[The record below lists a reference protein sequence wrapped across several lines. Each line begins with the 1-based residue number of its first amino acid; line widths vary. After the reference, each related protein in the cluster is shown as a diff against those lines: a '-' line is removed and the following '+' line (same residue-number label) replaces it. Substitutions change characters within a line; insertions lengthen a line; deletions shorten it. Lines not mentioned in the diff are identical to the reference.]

1 MGIDLPAGGRSVGH
15 KHRSR
20 PKSENPYLGLLVK
33 LYRFLARRTDSKFN
47 SIVLK
52 RLFMSKSNRPPMSVS
67 RLARYMSGKEG
78 KIAVVVGTITDDVR
92 LQPEKLP
99 KLTVCALKY
108 TAGARARI
116 LRAGGECLTFDQ
128 LALRQPKGK
137 NTVLLRG
144 RKTAREANKHF
155 GTPGKRRAGSGGKN
169 TKPFVRSKGRK
180 FEKARGRRKSRGFK
194 VKSGYNNQG

>member
-1 MGIDLPAGGRSVGH
+1 MPL
-15 KHRSR
+15 
-20 PKSENPYLGLLVK
+20 
-33 LYRFLARRTDSKFN
+33 RRTDSKFN

-78 KIAVVVGTITDDVR
+78 KIAVVVGTITDDIR
-92 LQPEKLP
+92 LQPDKLP

-128 LALRQPKGK
+128 L
-137 NTVLLRG
+137 G
-144 RKTAREANKHF
+144 RASCIA
-155 GTPGKRRAGSGGKN
+155 
-169 TKPFVRSKGRK
+169 
-180 FEKARGRRKSRGFK
+180 
-194 VKSGYNNQG
+194 

>member
-78 KIAVVVGTITDDVR
+78 KIAVVVGTITDDIR
-92 LQPEKLP
+92 LQPDKLP

-128 LALRQPKGK
+128 LGARVLHCMMGKEKG
-137 NTVLLRG
+137 TTMVV
-144 RKTAREANKHF
+144 
-155 GTPGKRRAGSGGKN
+155 RAGVVSSTTEPHAQQHHVATATTTTEHCVPTRPSQNKIAA
-169 TKPFVRSKGRK
+169 PPPIDAPS
-180 FEKARGRRKSRGFK
+180 
-194 VKSGYNNQG
+194 